1 MPRAA
6 RSRAEVERGG
16 ECLLFENGFRRC
28 PVLWT
33 SSTGGKSCSR
43 KQQLGELLRP
53 SLILSWMLSQTTA
66 YQEAS
71 DGGQEINVGLQV
83 HLS

>member
-16 ECLLFENGFRRC
+16 KCLLFENGFRRC

-33 SSTGGKSCSR
+33 SSTGKSCSR
-43 KQQLGELLRP
+43 ERQLGELLRP

-66 YQEAS
+66 YQEPS
-71 DGGQEINVGLQV
+71 DGRQEINVGLQV